1 MEGLSK
7 EIFCLKDFDANI
19 NSNIVWNTSKED
31 RILIFKINNVKTVNA
46 WTK

>member
-19 NSNIVWNTSKED
+19 NSNIVWNTWKED
-31 RILIFKINNVKTVNA
+31 RILILKINNVKTVNA

>member
-7 EIFCLKDFDANI
+7 EIFCLQDSDANI

-31 RILIFKINNVKTVNA
+31 RILIFKINNVKTLNA
-46 WTK
+46 CTK

>member
-7 EIFCLKDFDANI
+7 EIFSLKDSDANI

-46 WTK
+46 